1 MKTILGFLFIWEKPS
16 EMKLNLKRQVFLLE
30 NILKM
35 ISIHRFKYK
44 KVEKSICQNIDSDR
58 LSHII
63 KIRGD
68 FYLFLCLRYI
78 FSDFSVISTNY
89 L

>member
-1 MKTILGFLFIWEKPS
+1 MLKTILGFLFIWEKPS
-16 EMKLNLKRQVFLLE
+16 ETKLNFKRQVFLLE
-30 NILKM
+30 NILKI

-58 LSHII
+58 SSPII

-68 FYLFLCLRYI
+68 FFLF
-78 FSDFSVISTNY
+78 
-89 L
+89 